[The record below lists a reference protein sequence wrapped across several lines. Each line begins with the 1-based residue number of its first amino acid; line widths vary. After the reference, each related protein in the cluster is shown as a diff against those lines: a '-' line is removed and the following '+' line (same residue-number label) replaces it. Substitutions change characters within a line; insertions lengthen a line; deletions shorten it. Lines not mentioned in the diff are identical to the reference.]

1 MNLEHKK
8 QSNSNEL
15 IIKEIQVEKLF
26 DQIKLRDDFINK
38 ASNKLRKNKVELKLN
53 SQIKSI
59 DDLELEPISL
69 VLPQIIINDDSKKS
83 PSNGKPQSNVFKA
96 EVKDKN
102 NLALPNIGVNLQR
115 QITPTS
121 IIDYKIRTIWI

>member
-38 ASNKLRKNKVELKLN
+38 ASNKLN